1 MKRSC
6 CALVL
11 GCASCSSPSV
21 IGAQILG
28 AGQAQPGRV
37 IEERVAK
44 ACADG
49 AQGTL
54 SVLRRVTLVQREDG
68 KRILIARRG
77 DDDALAIDN
86 QHTVGSEVAYQAT
99 TATAGGRRILHD
111 YRVPTSGGRW
121 HFVVTDIFTER
132 ETPQGFVASPGRP
145 SIACWLDPVAE
156 AASAPVAA
164 QPSPS
169 AAPADAGAPTG
180 ETGAP

>member
-1 MKRSC
+1 MKGPC
-6 CALVL
+6 CAIVL
-11 GCASCSSPSV
+11 GCAACSSPSV

-44 ACADG
+44 DCADG
-49 AQGTL
+49 AQNSL
-54 SVLRRVTLVQREDG
+54 SVLRRVTLVQRED
-68 KRILIARRG
+68 
-77 DDDALAIDN
+77 DDALAIAT
-86 QHTVGSEVAYQAT
+86 QHTVGDEVAYQAT
-99 TATAGGRRILHD
+99 PATAGGWRILHD

-164 QPSPS
+164 QPSPAS
-169 AAPADAGAPTG
+169 APADAGAPMG